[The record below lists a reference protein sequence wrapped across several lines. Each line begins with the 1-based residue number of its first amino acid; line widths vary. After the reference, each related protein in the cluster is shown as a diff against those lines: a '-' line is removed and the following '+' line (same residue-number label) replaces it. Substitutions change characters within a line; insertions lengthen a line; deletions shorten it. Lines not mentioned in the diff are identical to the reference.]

1 MSFTTFDWIVVRSYF
16 MVLLGIVAWVARHRQ
31 QTACRE

>member
-1 MSFTTFDWIVVRSYF
+1 MSFTSLDWIVVCSYF
-16 MVLLGIVAWVARHRQ
+16 MVLLGIPAWVARHRQ